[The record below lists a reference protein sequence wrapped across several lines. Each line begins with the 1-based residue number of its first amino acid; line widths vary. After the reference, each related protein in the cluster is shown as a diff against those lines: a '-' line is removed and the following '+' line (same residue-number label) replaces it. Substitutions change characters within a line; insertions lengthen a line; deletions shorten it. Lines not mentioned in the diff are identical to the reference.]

1 KRPGD
6 PVYSG
11 SFVVNGGGRFV
22 ATAVGNASLAN
33 RITAG
38 ARTFRRVLTP
48 LQSEINLVIR
58 VALAVVV
65 YLEIVILLNNLLKL
79 VGAGQVVGEA
89 ALLVSLVPNGL
100 FVSIAIAYA
109 LGAVR
114 IIRFGALV
122 QQANAIESLS
132 NVDVLCLDKTGTLTA
147 NRLAVEEVVPFA
159 GGEEEL
165 RATLGA
171 VVASAAVRNKTAEAI
186 AAACPA
192 APRPLALDVPFSS
205 ARKWSAVAFAPDGP
219 GPRGVVAMGAA
230 EYLRPSL
237 AGMEDGGWGALRE
250 QLDVHASRGLRV
262 LVAAG
267 HPDPGGLAGEGD
279 DARLPGEMAV
289 LGLVV
294 LRDELREEAA
304 ATLARFVAAGV
315 TPKVISGDDPE
326 TVAALARQAGLG
338 PEIRMISGPEIEA
351 LDDAALSVVAA
362 ETTVF
367 GRITPAQKERLV
379 DALRARGHYVAMIGD
394 GVNDV
399 LSLKK
404 ANLGIAMQS
413 GSQAAR
419 GVADIVLTNDSF
431 AALAP
436 AVEEGQRII
445 NGMQDILRLF
455 LTRITTVG
463 LLIVTSLIIGLFP
476 IDLRNG
482 SVLTLFTVGIPTAM
496 LAIWAQPGKR
506 AHGTLGRTLARFVVP
521 AAALSSLAGL
531 AVLYATLFLQIG
543 FSNGVGDTID
553 QSTLD
558 AAVRVAQS
566 GLTTFLVFAG
576 LVLVVF
582 VEPPTD
588 ALAVIEPRS
597 TDRRPTILAILLA
610 VAYLV
615 VLAVPA
621 GRAIFSLQP
630 LGVAELAIVAI
641 AVIAWTALLMFA
653 WRHRLVERF
662 LGL

>member
-1 KRPGD
+1 
-6 PVYSG
+6 
-11 SFVVNGGGRFV
+11 
-22 ATAVGNASLAN
+22 
-33 RITAG
+33 
-38 ARTFRRVLTP
+38 
-48 LQSEINLVIR
+48 
-58 VALAVVV
+58 
-65 YLEIVILLNNLLKL
+65 
-79 VGAGQVVGEA
+79 
-89 ALLVSLVPNGL
+89 
-100 FVSIAIAYA
+100 
-109 LGAVR
+109 
-114 IIRFGALV
+114 
-122 QQANAIESLS
+122 
-132 NVDVLCLDKTGTLTA
+132 
-147 NRLAVEEVVPFA
+147 
-159 GGEEEL
+159 
-165 RATLGA
+165 
-171 VVASAAVRNKTAEAI
+171 
-186 AAACPA
+186 
-192 APRPLALDVPFSS
+192 
-205 ARKWSAVAFAPDGP
+205 
-219 GPRGVVAMGAA
+219 
-230 EYLRPSL
+230 
-237 AGMEDGGWGALRE
+237 
-250 QLDVHASRGLRV
+250 
-262 LVAAG
+262 
-267 HPDPGGLAGEGD
+267 
-279 DARLPGEMAV
+279 
-289 LGLVV
+289 VV

-338 PEIRMISGPEIEA
+338 PGIRMISGPEIEA
-351 LDDAALSVVAA
+351 LDDAALSAVAA

-463 LLIVTSLIIGLFP
+463 LLIMTSLIIGLFP

-506 AHGTLGRTLARFVVP
+506 VHGSLGRTLAHFVVP
-521 AAALSSLAGL
+521 AAVLSSLAGL
-531 AVLYATLFLQIG
+531 AVLYAILFLRVGLSNAIG
-543 FSNGVGDTID
+543 G
-553 QSTLD
+553 TLD
-558 AAVRVAQS
+558 EATFDAAAKVAQS
-566 GLTTFLVFAG
+566 SLTTFLVFAG

-615 VLAVPA
+615 VLAIPA
-621 GRAIFSLQP
+621 GREIFALQP
-630 LGVAELAIVAI
+630 LGGEVLAIVAG
-641 AVIAWTALLMFA
+641 AVAAWAVLLMLA
-653 WRHRLVERF
+653 WRHRVVERF
-662 LGL
+662 LGI